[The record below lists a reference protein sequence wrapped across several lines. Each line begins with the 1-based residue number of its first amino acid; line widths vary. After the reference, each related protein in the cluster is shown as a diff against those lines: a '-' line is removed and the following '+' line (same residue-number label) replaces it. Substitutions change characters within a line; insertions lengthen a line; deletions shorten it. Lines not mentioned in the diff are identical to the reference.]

1 MMRRPMARGRRGIL
15 GTVATTAVVAGT
27 ATAVSNR
34 VTDHHVNK
42 QAAEMNEQYAQQAA
56 YDSQAQMQD
65 MQAQLNQMQAQQV
78 QAAAPPAPAAAPDL
92 MAQLQQ
98 LTQLKETGALSEAEF
113 SAAKAK
119 LLGI

>member
-1 MMRRPMARGRRGIL
+1 MARGRRGIL

-34 VTDHHVNK
+34 VTDHQVNK
-42 QAAEMNEQYAQQAA
+42 QAAQMNEQYAQQAA
-56 YDSQAQMQD
+56 YDNQAQMQD

-78 QAAAPPAPAAAPDL
+78 QAAATPAPAEAPD
-92 MAQLQQ
+92 MMSQLQQ
-98 LTQLKETGALSEAEF
+98 LAQLKDAGALTEAEF
-113 SAAKAK
+113 TAAKAK

>member
-34 VTDHHVNK
+34 VTDHQMNK
-42 QAAEMNEQYAQQAA
+42 QAAQMNEQYAQQAA

-65 MQAQLNQMQAQQV
+65 MQAQLNAMQAQQV
-78 QAAAPPAPAAAPDL
+78 QAAASPAPAQPDM

-98 LTQLKETGALSEAEF
+98 LTQLKEAGALTEAEF

>member
-56 YDSQAQMQD
+56 YDNQAQMQD
-65 MQAQLNQMQAQQV
+65 MQAQLNSMQAQQV
-78 QAAAPPAPAAAPDL
+78 QAAATPAPAAAPD
-92 MAQLQQ
+92 MMTQLQQ
-98 LTQLKETGALSEAEF
+98 LAQLEDAGALTEAEF

>member
-34 VTDHHVNK
+34 VTDHQMNK
-42 QAAEMNEQYAQQAA
+42 QAAQMNEQYAQQAT
-56 YDSQAQMQD
+56 YDNQAQMQD

-78 QAAAPPAPAAAPDL
+78 QAAATPAPPAAPDL

-98 LTQLKETGALSEAEF
+98 LAQLKDAGALSDAEF

>member
-34 VTDHHVNK
+34 VTDHQVNK
-42 QAAEMNEQYAQQAA
+42 QAAQTNEQYAQQAA
-56 YDSQAQMQD
+56 YDSQAQLQD
-65 MQAQLNQMQAQQV
+65 MQAQMNTMQAQQV
-78 QAAAPPAPAAAPDL
+78 QAAATPAGGSDM

-98 LTQLKETGALSEAEF
+98 LTQLKEAGALTDAEF
-113 SAAKAK
+113 TAAKAK

>member
-34 VTDHHVNK
+34 VTDHQVNK
-42 QAAEMNEQYAQQAA
+42 QAAQMNEQYAQQAA
-56 YDSQAQMQD
+56 FDSQAQMQD

-78 QAAAPPAPAAAPDL
+78 QAAATPAPAAAPD
-92 MAQLQQ
+92 MMTQLQQ
-98 LTQLKETGALSEAEF
+98 LTQLKEAGALTDAEF
-113 SAAKAK
+113 TAAKAK

>member
-34 VTDHHVNK
+34 VTDHQVNK
-42 QAAEMNEQYAQQAA
+42 QAAQTNEQYAQQAA
-56 YDSQAQMQD
+56 YDSQAQLQD
-65 MQAQLNQMQAQQV
+65 MQAQMNTMQAQQV
-78 QAAAPPAPAAAPDL
+78 QAAAAPAGGSD
-92 MAQLQQ
+92 MMTQLQQ
-98 LTQLKETGALSEAEF
+98 LTQLKEAGALTDAEF
-113 SAAKAK
+113 TAAKAK

>member
-34 VTDHHVNK
+34 VTDHQMNK
-42 QAAEMNEQYAQQAA
+42 QAAQMNEQYAQQAA
-56 YDSQAQMQD
+56 YDNQAQMQD

-78 QAAAPPAPAAAPDL
+78 QAAATPAPAEAPD
-92 MAQLQQ
+92 MMSQLQQ
-98 LTQLKETGALSEAEF
+98 LAQLKDAGALTEAEF

>member
-1 MMRRPMARGRRGIL
+1 MRRPMARGRRGIL

-78 QAAAPPAPAAAPDL
+78 QAAAPPAPATAPDL

>member
-34 VTDHHVNK
+34 VTDHQVNK
-42 QAAEMNEQYAQQAA
+42 QAAQTNEQYAQQAA
-56 YDSQAQMQD
+56 YDSQAQLQD
-65 MQAQLNQMQAQQV
+65 MQAQMNTMQAQQV
-78 QAAAPPAPAAAPDL
+78 QAAATPAGGSD
-92 MAQLQQ
+92 MMTQLQQ
-98 LTQLKETGALSEAEF
+98 LTQLKEAGALTDAEF
-113 SAAKAK
+113 TAAKAK

>member
-34 VTDHHVNK
+34 VTDHQVNK
-42 QAAEMNEQYAQQAA
+42 QAAQMNEQYAQQAA
-56 YDSQAQMQD
+56 YDNQAQMQD

-78 QAAAPPAPAAAPDL
+78 QAAATPAPAEAPD
-92 MAQLQQ
+92 MMSQLQQ
-98 LTQLKETGALSEAEF
+98 LAQLKDAGALTEAEF

>member
-34 VTDHHVNK
+34 VTEHQVNK
-42 QAAEMNEQYAQQAA
+42 RDAQMQESYAQQAA

-65 MQAQLNQMQAQQV
+65 MQAQLNAMQAQQV
-78 QAAAPPAPAAAPDL
+78 QAAASQAPAAPD
-92 MAQLQQ
+92 MMTQLQQ
-98 LTQLKETGALSEAEF
+98 LTQLKEAGALSEAEF